1 MARSHLKGN
10 PELVRVIRE
19 LRAAARS
26 HDAPLWASVADG
38 LERARHPSRPVSI
51 GHLERIASSEETVVV
66 PGKVLSDGSLSKR
79 LTVAAFAYSTEARA
93 KIHAAGG
100 TALSL
105 HDLLKAKP
113 DGAGVRLVG

>member
-1 MARSHLKGN
+1 MARSHIKGN
-10 PELVRVIRE
+10 PELLRAIRE
-19 LRAAARS
+19 LRVAARS

-51 GHLERIASSEETVVV
+51 GHLDRIAAPEETVVV
-66 PGKVLSDGSLSKR
+66 PGKVLADGSLSKR
-79 LTVAAFAYSTEARA
+79 LTVAAFSYSTEARA
-93 KIHAAGG
+93 KIQAAGG
-100 TALSL
+100 TTLSL

>member
-1 MARSHLKGN
+1 MARSHIKGN
-10 PELVRVIRE
+10 PELLRAIRE
-19 LRAAARS
+19 LRIAARS
-26 HDAPLWASVADG
+26 HHAPVWASVADG

-51 GHLERIASSEETVVV
+51 GHLDRIAAAEETVVV
-66 PGKVLSDGSLSKR
+66 PGKVLADGSLSKR
-79 LTVAAFAYSTEARA
+79 LTVAAWAYSAEARA

-113 DGAGVRLVG
+113 DGSGVRLVG

>member
-51 GHLERIASSEETVVV
+51 GHLERIAASEETVVV

>member
-1 MARSHLKGN
+1 M
-10 PELVRVIRE
+10 
-19 LRAAARS
+19 
-26 HDAPLWASVADG
+26 
-38 LERARHPSRPVSI
+38 SI